1 MGKIF
6 KIMINKFIAFFI
18 LIGLFPLFLFI
29 SLLLLLSQGRPIF
42 YSQRRVGKDYAV
54 FSLFKFRT
62 MVNDINGPEIT
73 EINDKRITTIGKVL
87 RKLKIDELPQI
98 INIII
103 GDLNFVGPRPEV
115 EKFVNEY
122 DFSFLKKIKP
132 GLTDFSSIL
141 FSSEEILLSKLGGA
155 KHYHKIL
162 PIKLD
167 LINHY
172 IIVRNIWVD
181 CKIIILTIIGLIMPT
196 LAKTRIKKVIYKNN
210 PDLFNKITS
219 IGI

>member
-1 MGKIF
+1 ML
-6 KIMINKFIAFFI
+6 NKFFAFLI
-18 LIGLFPLFLFI
+18 LISFFPLFLFI
-29 SLLLLLSQGRPIF
+29 SILLFISQGRPIIF
-42 YSQRRVGKDYAV
+42 SQRRVGKNYAI
-54 FSLFKFRT
+54 FSLYKFRT
-62 MVNDINGPEIT
+62 MKNNINGPEIT
-73 EINDKRITTIGKVL
+73 EKNDKRITTIGKAL
-87 RKLKIDELPQI
+87 RKSKIDELPQI
-98 INIII
+98 INILI

-141 FSSEEILLSKLGGA
+141 FSNEEILLSKLGGI

-172 IIVRNIWVD
+172 IDVRNIRVD
-181 CKIIILTIIGLIMPT
+181 CKIILLTIFGLIMPT
-196 LAKTRIKKVIYKNN
+196 LAKTRLKKDIYKKN

-219 IGI
+219 VGL